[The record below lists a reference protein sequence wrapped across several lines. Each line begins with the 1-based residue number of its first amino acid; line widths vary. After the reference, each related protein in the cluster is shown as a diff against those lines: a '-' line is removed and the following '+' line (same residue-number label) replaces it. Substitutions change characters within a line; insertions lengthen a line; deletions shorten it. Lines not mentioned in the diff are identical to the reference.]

1 MKKNTLTIGI
11 PAYNEEANIQRL
23 LASIFNQQMKSVR
36 LESIILVCDG
46 CTDNTV
52 KILRLLNIKYKIL
65 NIITS
70 NKRTGKATALNKI
83 YTMSQSD
90 FLLTM
95 DADVIFHGTNNIEY
109 MANKLINNPKLNM
122 VGPDHIPTKTKTLF
136 GNFSRISGITIR
148 EAVAKFNNGNNFYSC
163 MAAEF
168 MKKRF
173 YKSFTFPKDTLSDQC
188 YVYGKSIEH
197 GLSGYEFVPQAKV
210 IFGVAQTFHDWR
222 VSSIRSTI
230 GDKEDAIQHFGN
242 KILPLY
248 TIPKTLYF
256 LTLLKWFLKSPIYST
271 GSIIMN
277 IYIRLFPYH
286 KPEKVSVWEVVK
298 SSKYISI

>member
-11 PAYNEEANIQRL
+11 PAYNEEANIQKL
-23 LASIFNQQMKSVR
+23 LESIFCQRIRNVDLK
-36 LESIILVCDG
+36 SIILVCDG
-46 CTDNTV
+46 CTDKTVEILKFLNT
-52 KILRLLNIKYKIL
+52 KYKIL
-65 NIITS
+65 DIITS
-70 NKRTGKATALNKI
+70 NIRSGKAVALNKI
-83 YTMSQSD
+83 YAKSQSD

-95 DADVIFHGTNNIEY
+95 DADVIFDGINNIEL
-109 MANKLINNPKLNM
+109 MADKLIKNPKLNM

-168 MKKRF
+168 MRKRF
-173 YKSFTFPKDTLSDQC
+173 YKSFIFPHETLSDQC

-197 GLSGYEFVPQAKV
+197 GLFGYEFVPEAKV

-222 VSSIRSTI
+222 ISSIRSTI
-230 GDKEDAIQHFGN
+230 GDKADAIKHFGN

-286 KPEKVSVWEVVK
+286 KPERDSVWEVVK
-298 SSKYISI
+298 SSKYISV